1 MFQASNIKLIALAA
15 IYVLHVTFFDALMG
29 SQVNDWGTSSFSAST
44 HQSSPKNNP
53 SEESSYRLLTKHEQS
68 KQALV
73 SLPDAVDFVSVTFSC
88 FIGQHII
95 LPQFGAFAH
104 LSAGSFK
111 LYRLYRVF
119 LI

>member
-1 MFQASNIKLIALAA
+1 MFQSSNIKLIALAA

-29 SQVNDWGTSSFSAST
+29 GEFKERGTPSFSALA
-44 HQSSPKNNP
+44 HPSSSKNNTG
-53 SEESSYRLLTKHEQS
+53 EESSYRLLTKHEQS

-73 SLPDAVDFVSVTFSC
+73 SLPNAVNFVSATFAG
-88 FIGQHII
+88 FIEQHII
-95 LPQFGAFAH
+95 QPQFGAFAH
-104 LSAGSFK
+104 LSADAFK